1 MIELLRF
8 KKKKKTGCET
18 PEYIAPPMP
27 HVEPPKE
34 ESLVSCFCGGKA
46 ELEGGTYGYPTYKV
60 RCLKCGGA
68 WSMDTYSQKLPS
80 LCTPIVWL
88 SVQQF
93 TKPRSQL

>member
-1 MIELLRF
+1 MFKR
-8 KKKKKTGCET
+8 KKKKAGCET

-60 RCLKCGGA
+60 RCLKCGGV
-68 WSMDTYSQKLPS
+68 WSMDTYSQKEAIERWNSEHNNLRK
-80 LCTPIVWL
+80 TW
-88 SVQQF
+88 
-93 TKPRSQL
+93 